1 MNRCIAESQQ
11 EAKPDPGV
19 ALALGSAF
27 LGVYTHGGFL
37 CGLEQA
43 GILPGHVSGASAG
56 ALAGGFYAAGVRGEA
71 LKQAVL
77 SGGFK
82 RSFLD
87 AGMFYRWA
95 PMVTLGRLTG
105 ILNGKRVIRHLRREL
120 PVASIDEIEGIKLQ
134 IAVTDLRQQQSHFI
148 TRGPLAEAMMAS
160 CAVPLLFSEQV
171 IDGIRYSDGGILHE
185 LPFEP
190 FVNDPDIHTI
200 VIHSIRYHATRRQK
214 MMKVPAVFSSSHR
227 MLNDALVAFRR
238 EQAERLGK
246 RVILMETE
254 HPHPGW
260 LQSAAEKQR
269 YFEEG
274 YRTGLSLKQALHS
287 PCRN

>member
-1 MNRCIAESQQ
+1 MS
-11 EAKPDPGV
+11 EARTDTRTDPGI
-19 ALALGSAF
+19 AIALGSAF

-43 GILPGHVSGASAG
+43 GIFPGHVSGASAG
-56 ALAGGFYAAGVRGEA
+56 ALAGGFYAAGIRGA
-71 LKQAVL
+71 DLQRLVL
-77 SGGFK
+77 SGALK
-82 RSFLD
+82 RSFVDPGLL
-87 AGMFYRWA
+87 YRWV
-95 PMVTLGRLTG
+95 PMMTLGRLTG
-105 ILNGKRVIRHLRREL
+105 LLNGKRVIRHLRSEL

-134 IAVTDLRQQQSHFI
+134 IAVTDLRKQQSHFI

-190 FVNDPDIHTI
+190 FVHDPDIHTI
-200 VIHSIRYHATRRQK
+200 IIHSIRFHPTRRQQ

-227 MLNDALVAFRR
+227 MLNDALVTFRR

-246 RVILMETE
+246 RVILMQTE

-274 YRTGLSLKQALHS
+274 YRTGLSLKKALHP